1 MSVCDFM
8 HSVNSL
14 LGGIVGTMPSDKMRQ
29 NLSILQEQLVRDPAS
44 YRDEFIEQ
52 YRHFESLL
60 SLAEMQPQVK
70 SERLLEIV
78 FFLCHSAHFYKD
90 VAHSFAQQLV
100 DTISRSAQTVQPAL
114 RLGICKALLLLHGKR
129 MLTLPDL
136 VNTFLDLLK
145 CRDKTLRRFLYT
157 ATISRVKRLNA
168 KRRDPKVNSTLQAI
182 LMQRANRSS
191 AIVARFC
198 LLILTELFRR
208 RIWFNENVANAIAE
222 GCFSGTTK
230 IAVASM
236 MFMLG
241 SDVTYND
248 VNFDDSED
256 DDDVDE
262 DNVAHQGKNSNNNN
276 NNKLKALQ
284 EMMFTNRVCK
294 KSKKRARLIEKAK
307 AELRKRRA
315 KQSRAARADHLNSA
329 AILMLRDAQDFAERL
344 YHRLITGRDRFEVR
358 LLRMALI
365 SRLIMTHRLLL
376 LNFYPFLHR
385 YLNPKQ
391 RDITKILLFA
401 AHASHDLVP
410 PDVIGVLVR
419 VIAQNFI
426 TDRNSSEAIAVGLN
440 AIREVVA
447 NCPLAISDEL
457 MRDLS
462 EYKKYKN
469 KNVQVGARSLIHLFR
484 RINPKA
490 LAKRD
495 RGRRTAVV
503 NDDYSGED
511 DHRLAAPYGASDA
524 VTCVQGAECLLVD
537 HGNMNH
543 NPAIDQKTAK
553 SKMKNQPCDI
563 MDSDTCDSDSD
574 DCHMENDDDTSGT
587 EEGALS
593 ALKKAEIVSGSRI
606 LSDND
611 FEKIAA
617 AQAIKEVL
625 PPSKKKQ
632 LSDLQIES
640 IDHKNRPAKLADIE
654 FLVKKPKQD
663 RQARKASAEAGRD
676 AGRYTKQKS
685 KGTHVGRNKKQV
697 AKLKA
702 FPMVKHKSALKRKN
716 RSFRQQQQALRQYLI
731 KQSKMY

>member
-1 MSVCDFM
+1 
-8 HSVNSL
+8 
-14 LGGIVGTMPSDKMRQ
+14 MPSDKMRQ

-248 VNFDDSED
+248 
-256 DDDVDE
+256 
-262 DNVAHQGKNSNNNN
+262 
-276 NNKLKALQ
+276 ALQ
-284 EMMFTNRVCK
+284 EILFTNRVCK

-543 NPAIDQKTAK
+543 NPAVDQKTAK
-553 SKMKNQPCDI
+553 SKMRNQPCDI
-563 MDSDTCDSDSD
+563 MDSDTCHSDSD
-574 DCHMENDDDTSGT
+574 DCHMENDDDTSET

-676 AGRYTKQKS
+676 ASRYTKQKS

>member
-1 MSVCDFM
+1 MYTFYWCINLKIDTTVTYSITKAF
-8 HSVNSL
+8 SEL
-14 LGGIVGTMPSDKMRQ
+14 LSWRCILFLKKCLSGIVGTMPSDKMRQ

-60 SLAEMQPQVK
+60 SLAEIQPQVK

-262 DNVAHQGKNSNNNN
+262 DNVAHQCKNSNNN

-284 EMMFTNRVCK
+284 EILFTNRVCK

-553 SKMKNQPCDI
+553 C
-563 MDSDTCDSDSD
+563 
-574 DCHMENDDDTSGT
+574 
-587 EEGALS
+587 
-593 ALKKAEIVSGSRI
+593 
-606 LSDND
+606 
-611 FEKIAA
+611 
-617 AQAIKEVL
+617 
-625 PPSKKKQ
+625 
-632 LSDLQIES
+632 
-640 IDHKNRPAKLADIE
+640 
-654 FLVKKPKQD
+654 
-663 RQARKASAEAGRD
+663 
-676 AGRYTKQKS
+676 
-685 KGTHVGRNKKQV
+685 
-697 AKLKA
+697 
-702 FPMVKHKSALKRKN
+702 KHK
-716 RSFRQQQQALRQYLI
+716 
-731 KQSKMY
+731 

>member
-1 MSVCDFM
+1 
-8 HSVNSL
+8 
-14 LGGIVGTMPSDKMRQ
+14 MPSDKMRQ
-29 NLSILQEQLVRDPAS
+29 NLSLLQEQLVRDPAS

-60 SLAEMQPQVK
+60 SLAEVQPQVK

-90 VAHSFAQQLV
+90 VAQSFAQQLV
-100 DTISRSAQTVQPAL
+100 DMISRSAQTVQPAL

-182 LMQRANRSS
+182 LMQRAKRSN
-191 AIVARFC
+191 AIVVRFC

-222 GCFSGTTK
+222 GCFNGTTK

-248 VNFDDSED
+248 VNMDNSED
-256 DDDVDE
+256 DDDVE
-262 DNVAHQGKNSNNNN
+262 EENVAHNGKNND
-276 NNKLKALQ
+276 NKLKALK
-284 EMMFTNRVCK
+284 EIMLTNRVCK
-294 KSKKRARLIEKAK
+294 KSKKRARLFEKAK
-307 AELRKRRA
+307 AELQKRRA
-315 KQSRAARADHLNSA
+315 KQCKAARADHLNSA

-344 YHRLITGRDRFEVR
+344 YHCLVTGRDRFEVR

-391 RDITKILLFA
+391 REITKILLFA

-410 PDVIGVLVR
+410 PDVIAVMVR

-457 MRDLS
+457 MRDLA

-490 LAKRD
+490 LPKRD
-495 RGRRTAVV
+495 RGRRAAVAK
-503 NDDYSGED
+503 DDDDDD
-511 DHRLAAPYGASDA
+511 DHHCRLAAPYGASDA
-524 VTCVQGAECLLVD
+524 VTCIQGADCLLFDHDNNNNTVD
-537 HGNMNH
+537 E
-543 NPAIDQKTAK
+543 KTAK
-553 SKMKNQPCDI
+553 SKLKNQPCDI
-563 MDSDTCDSDSD
+563 TDSESSHHSDSD
-574 DCHMENDDDTSGT
+574 NCDMENDDDTS
-587 EEGALS
+587 EADEGALS
-593 ALKKAEIVSGSRI
+593 AVKKAEIVSSSRI
-606 LSDND
+606 LNDND

-617 AQAIKEVL
+617 SQALKQVL
-625 PPSKKKQ
+625 PSSKKKQ
-632 LSDLQIES
+632 LSDFQIES
-640 IDHKNRPAKLADIE
+640 IDHKNRQTKLADIE

-663 RQARKASAEAGRD
+663 RQARKASAEAGRE
-676 AGRYTKQKS
+676 AARYGKQKS
-685 KGTHVGRNKKQV
+685 KGTHVGRNKKQL

>member
-1 MSVCDFM
+1 
-8 HSVNSL
+8 
-14 LGGIVGTMPSDKMRQ
+14 MPSDKMRQ
-29 NLSILQEQLVRDPAS
+29 NLALLQEQLVRDPPS

-60 SLAEMQPQVK
+60 SLAEVQPQVK

-90 VAHSFAQQLV
+90 VAQSFAQQLV
-100 DTISRSAQTVQPAL
+100 DMISRSAQTVQPAL

-182 LMQRANRSS
+182 LMQRAKRSN
-191 AIVARFC
+191 AIVVRFC

-222 GCFSGTTK
+222 GCFNSTTK

-241 SDVTYND
+241 SDMTYND
-248 VNFDDSED
+248 VNLDNSED
-256 DDDVDE
+256 DDDVE
-262 DNVAHQGKNSNNNN
+262 EENIAHNGNNN
-276 NNKLKALQ
+276 NNKLKALK
-284 EMMFTNRVCK
+284 EIMLTNRVCK
-294 KSKKRARLIEKAK
+294 KSKKRARLFEKAK
-307 AELRKRRA
+307 AELQKRRA
-315 KQSRAARADHLNSA
+315 KQCKAARADRLNSA

-344 YHRLITGRDRFEVR
+344 YHCLVTARDRFEVR

-391 RDITKILLFA
+391 REITKILLFA

-410 PDVIGVLVR
+410 PDVIAVMVR

-457 MRDLS
+457 MRDLA

-490 LAKRD
+490 LPKRD
-495 RGRRTAVV
+495 RGRRAALAKDA
-503 NDDYSGED
+503 NDED
-511 DHRLAAPYGASDA
+511 DHRCRLAAPYGASDA
-524 VTCVQGAECLLVD
+524 VTCVQGADCLLVD
-537 HGNMNH
+537 QDNSNTV
-543 NPAIDQKTAK
+543 DEKTAK
-553 SKMKNQPCDI
+553 SKLINQPCDI
-563 MDSDTCDSDSD
+563 ADSDTSHSDSD
-574 DCHMENDDDTSGT
+574 NFDMENNDGDTSEA

-593 ALKKAEIVSGSRI
+593 AVKKAEIVSSSRI
-606 LSDND
+606 LSEND

-617 AQAIKEVL
+617 AQALKEVL
-625 PPSKKKQ
+625 PSSKKKQ
-632 LSDLQIES
+632 LSDFQIDFS
-640 IDHKNRPAKLADIE
+640 IDHKNRQAKLADIE
-654 FLVKKPKQD
+654 FMVKKPKQD
-663 RQARKASAEAGRD
+663 RQARKASAQAGRE
-676 AGRYTKQKS
+676 AAKYGRQKS
-685 KGTHVGRNKKQV
+685 KGAHVGRNKNQL
-697 AKLKA
+697 AKLKT